1 MIKIDPRYYQL
12 IVQNGLLLWGIF
24 ALDISISIT
33 DVLAVFITALLSQYV
48 LTRYFK
54 LAFNPLSAINSSM
67 SILLLLN
74 VANLLWMLL
83 AIVIA
88 ISSKFF
94 IRMNN
99 KHIFNPSN
107 IAIVTVIL
115 ITDSAWVTSGQ
126 WGREMWLA
134 LVLSGIG
141 LIIVIGYSRMLT
153 TISFL
158 LTYFMLLSLR
168 AAWVGDTVQIP
179 LHQIQSGALL
189 VFAFFML
196 SDPMTTPNSKI
207 GRFLFGILVAV
218 LGWVLQFIYFIPNAC
233 LYALALS
240 SPFVVVIN
248 SIFSGNKYYWPQQKL
263 LGKIY
268 ASKNN

>member
-1 MIKIDPRYYQL
+1 MKRIDPRYYQL
-12 IVQNGLLLWGIF
+12 IVQNSLLFWGIF
-24 ALDISISIT
+24 ALDIPVSFT
-33 DVLAVFITALLSQYV
+33 DVVAVFLVALLTQYV
-48 LTRYFK
+48 FTQYLK
-54 LAFNPLSAINSSM
+54 LAFNPLSAINSTM

-74 VANLLWMLL
+74 VAHLMWMLL
-83 AIVIA
+83 AIAIA
-88 ISSKFF
+88 IASKFL

-107 IAIVTVIL
+107 IAIVAVIL

-134 LVLSGIG
+134 LLLSGAG
-141 LIIVIGYSRMLT
+141 LILVIGYSRMLP

-158 LTYFMLLSLR
+158 LTFLMLLSLR
-168 AAWVGDTVQIP
+168 AAWVGDGVQIP
-179 LHQIQSGALL
+179 LHQMQNGALL

-196 SDPMTTPNSKI
+196 SDPMTTPNSRI
-207 GRFLFGILVAV
+207 GRMLFGVLVAV
-218 LGWVLQFIYFIPNAC
+218 VGWILQFVYFIPNAF

-248 SIFSGNKYYWPQQKL
+248 RVFSGNKYYWPQPNFR
-263 LGKIY
+263 GKY
-268 ASKNN
+268 ARKNN

>member
-12 IVQNGLLLWGIF
+12 TVQNGLLLWGIF
-24 ALDISISIT
+24 ALDIPISIIYVIAT
-33 DVLAVFITALLSQYV
+33 FITALSTQYI

-54 LAFNPLSAINSSM
+54 LAFNPLSAMNSTM

-74 VANLLWMLL
+74 VANVMWMLL

-88 ISSKFF
+88 IASKFF

-99 KHIFNPSN
+99 RHIFNPSN
-107 IAIVTVIL
+107 IAIVAVIL

-134 LVLSGIG
+134 LLLSGGG
-141 LIIVIGYSRMLT
+141 LIIVIGFSRMLT

-158 LTYFMLLSLR
+158 LAYFMFLSLR
-168 AAWVGDTVQIP
+168 AAWVGDGVQIP

-196 SDPMTTPNSKI
+196 SDPMTTPNSRL
-207 GRFLFGILVAV
+207 GRLFFGVLVATI
-218 LGWVLQFIYFIPNAC
+218 GCVLQFVYFIPNAF

-248 SIFSGNKYYWPQQKL
+248 NLFSGKKYHWPQHEL
-263 LGKIY
+263 LGKFY
-268 ASKNN
+268 ASKTS